1 MFRAHGVVS
10 RQRRA
15 DLLDLFLGKVF
26 EGKIVE
32 FRYGNSTFD
41 RLVDVD
47 PLTKVVR
54 ADLTDE
60 RRLVMN
66 KRADVNSNNP

>member
-15 DLLDLFLGKVF
+15 DLLDLLFGKVF

-32 FRYGNSTFD
+32 FRCANLALDG
-41 RLVDVD
+41 LVDVD
-47 PLTKVVR
+47 PLAKVVR

-60 RRLVMN
+60 RWLVMN